1 MDDCHDKD
9 EFQFE
14 ENPRES
20 ETLEAITDSVDTNS
34 MAKGSD
40 ITMPSSNKAPV
51 WKYFRFHKD
60 KNTEKLVIENKAV
73 CKLCFS

>member
-1 MDDCHDKD
+1 MDDRHDEDDLD

-40 ITMPSSNKAPV
+40 IRTPSSNKAPV
-51 WKYFRFHKD
+51 
-60 KNTEKLVIENKAV
+60 
-73 CKLCFS
+73 